1 MILIILSIVGCV
13 TVPDFEVGKVSII
26 LEPVHTA
33 EISRA
38 Q

>member
-13 TVPDFEVGKVSII
+13 TVAEVEVGKVAII

-33 EISRA
+33 EIRRD